1 VSERTTLV
9 AEWLSRGQGE
19 REMRAR
25 ERERGFSLGSKEKKE
40 DIKESGVRWEVK

>member
-1 VSERTTLV
+1 VVVEGTGREGNESE
-9 AEWLSRGQGE
+9 
-19 REMRAR
+19 R